1 MKAYKMLLFTFF
13 ALIISACDIFEAD
26 DNSHPVFRDGPI
38 AFILNSSSKT
48 ISKVSLVDPTTDNF
62 FISLDETSS
71 ALKFDIE
78 GENIWVAATEAGS
91 IKKYSTKVSSTSPLT
106 EIFLE
111 DSSAPNSIV
120 IYDGFA
126 YVSANNLHKVFRVD
140 IATGEKT
147 SVKVGNNPQG
157 LAISSSTNRLFVANS
172 DWSTNASSTISIID
186 LNNFEQE
193 SKTIEIGEEFPQTF
207 KVIDDKLYVVCSKW
221 GNPKSK
227 VVRCNLDG
235 EIVDVIEVV
244 GSCFSITEFD
254 QHIYLNRGEEKSGL
268 AFFHRDSTQVHYKE
282 LGGDVFVN
290 SLAASDN
297 YFALTH
303 SDGTWGS
310 VETLFVYFKDLET
323 KIRSVQVGVFAS
335 DIHILE

>member
-78 GENIWVAATEAGS
+78 GENIWVAATESGS
-91 IKKYSTKVSSTSPLT
+91 IKKYSTKVYSSSPLA

-147 SVKVGNNPQG
+147 SIKVGNNPQG
-157 LAISSSTNRLFVANS
+157 LAISSSANRLFVANS
-172 DWSTNASSTISIID
+172 DWSTQSSSTISIID
-186 LNNFEQE
+186 LNNFEKE
-193 SKTIEIGEEFPQTF
+193 SKTIEIGEKFPQAVR
-207 KVIDDKLYVVCSKW
+207 VIENKLYVLCSKW

-235 EIVDVIEVV
+235 KIVDVIEVV
-244 GSCFSITEFD
+244 GSCFSIDEFG
-254 QHIYLNRGEEKSGL
+254 QYIYLNRGDKKNGL
-268 AFFHRDSTQVHYKE
+268 AYFHRDSTQVHYKE

-303 SDGTWGS
+303 SDGTRGS